1 MSYLRDTGTK
11 TQGWQEGKMRSMS
24 RGRGKRI
31 SVVHLLHGKALFSL
45 CLDTG
50 SNTVGKHGIFLR
62 KVSSKVSAYTDHR
75 NL

>member
-50 SNTVGKHGIFLR
+50 KAAATLWASM
-62 KVSSKVSAYTDHR
+62 VSF
-75 NL
+75 